1 MTSKTYNVTISIVDW
16 YGGEKGYGLNS
27 KDKKAKKKFATSTDA
42 LRWAY
47 SEVYKY
53 RDKPKTRNTKV
64 VRCSV
69 DLDNGEYIYS
79 VELHNYKVR
88 VWYSRPNGMLSRGF
102 LLNKD
107 GTINFRGGGIE

>member
-1 MTSKTYNVTISIVDW
+1 MITFNTTVSVKDW
-16 YGGEKGYGLNS
+16 YGGNGGFGINEKVTR
-27 KDKKAKKKFATSTDA
+27 AKKKFATSTDA

-53 RDKPKTRNTKV
+53 RDKAKTRNTRV
-64 VRCSV
+64 TRCDV
-69 DLDNGEYIYS
+69 TLDDGKFMYW

-88 VWYSRPNGMLSRGF
+88 VWYSRPNEMLSRGF